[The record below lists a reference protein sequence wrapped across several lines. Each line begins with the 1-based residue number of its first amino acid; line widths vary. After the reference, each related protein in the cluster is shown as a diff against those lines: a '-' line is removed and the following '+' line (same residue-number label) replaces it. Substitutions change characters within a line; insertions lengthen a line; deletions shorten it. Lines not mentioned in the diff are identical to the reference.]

1 MRVEVKSDFES
12 SPRKLILRD
21 FNVALASADVE
32 TVLGWVSD
40 DITWKLVG
48 NQVVEGKEEFQKALG
63 GSNMRVAELVIEN
76 IITHGKTAAVDG
88 ELELE
93 NGFRLSFCDIYRFK
107 SAGSQA
113 KIDRITAYVV
123 SSAA

>member
-1 MRVEVKSDFES
+1 M
-12 SPRKLILRD
+12 LRD
-21 FNVALASADVE
+21 FNVALASGDLEAV
-32 TVLGWVSD
+32 VSRVSD
-40 DITWKLVG
+40 DISWKLVG
-48 NQVVEGKEEFQKALG
+48 NQVVEGRAAFERALQ
-63 GSNMRVAELVIEN
+63 GSTMKVAHLRIEN

-93 NGFRLSFCDIYRFK
+93 NGFRLSFCDIYRFTG
-107 SAGSQA
+107 AGKRA

>member
-1 MRVEVKSDFES
+1 M
-12 SPRKLILRD
+12 ILRD

-32 TVLGWVSD
+32 TVLEWVSE
-40 DITWKLVG
+40 DIRWKLVG
-48 NQVVEGKEEFQKALG
+48 NQVVEGKKEFGKALG

-107 SAGSQA
+107 SAGRQA